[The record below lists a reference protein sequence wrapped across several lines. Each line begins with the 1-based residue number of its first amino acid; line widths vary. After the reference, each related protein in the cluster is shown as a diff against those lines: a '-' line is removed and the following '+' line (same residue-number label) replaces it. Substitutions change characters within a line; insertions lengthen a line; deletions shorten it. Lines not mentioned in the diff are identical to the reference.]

1 MESRYGTIISKG
13 FVISGDFD
21 CDHDLRFDGRIDGDI
36 SVRGKVLT
44 GDESLIMGNIQATTA
59 EIGGRVTGDIRA
71 DTVVLLH
78 SAWVEGNIY
87 TTSFFFILCAKIYG
101 SINAGSIDK
110 DVSQDE
116 PKSI

>member
-87 TTSFFFILCAKIYG
+87 TTSFSANQGAKIYG